1 MGKKF
6 LYIIIY
12 CLSFTFNTCNKTFKK
27 KTIDMHYDA
36 DITLKF
42 KV

>member
-12 CLSFTFNTCNKTFKK
+12 CLSFTFNNKTFKK